1 MPKHESRGL
10 SIEKLVISLYAKG
23 MSVSDIEEEMHEI
36 YEIELSA
43 SAISIITNKVNQ
55 AAQKWRNRQLNSV
68 YLIVCMDILSSRYGI
83 T

>member
-23 MSVSDIEEEMHEI
+23 MSVSDMEEEMRDI
-36 YEIELSA
+36 YEIELST

-55 AAQKWRNRQLNSV
+55 AA
-68 YLIVCMDILSSRYGI
+68 
-83 T
+83 